1 MTTTLPILTEEK
13 IREKQ
18 FIELKDISWQTY
30 KELMTQLGDDR
41 VWRIAYDQGVLEI
54 RMPLQEHEQPKIIIS
69 YLVTAWADELE
80 LEVMELGSWKLERD
94 DLTRAVEP
102 DTCFY
107 IRNELRVRGIS
118 IRLPSD
124 PPPDLVVE
132 SDHRHSSINKFS
144 LYASL
149 GIPELWRYNK
159 QKLEVYQ
166 LIDHQYESV
175 QESLVLPM
183 FPISEVTNYIEQS
196 YQIGQRSTVRLFR
209 GRIREI
215 LNQK

>member
-1 MTTTLPILTEEK
+1 MTTTLPILTEEI

-18 FIELKDISWQTY
+18 FIELKGISWQTY
-30 KELMTQLGDDR
+30 QELMTQLGDDR

-80 LEVMELGSWKLERD
+80 LEVMELGAWKLERE

-107 IRNELRVRGIS
+107 IQNELKVRGIS
-118 IRLPSD
+118 ISLSSD
-124 PPPDLVVE
+124 PPPDLAIE

-149 GIPELWRYNK
+149 GVPELWRYNK

-166 LIDHQYESV
+166 LIDRQYQQV
-175 QESLVLPM
+175 QTSLALPM
-183 FPISEVTNYIEQS
+183 FPITEVAYYIEQS
-196 YQIGQRSTVRLFR
+196 YQIGQRSTVRSFR
-209 GRIREI
+209 ERIREI